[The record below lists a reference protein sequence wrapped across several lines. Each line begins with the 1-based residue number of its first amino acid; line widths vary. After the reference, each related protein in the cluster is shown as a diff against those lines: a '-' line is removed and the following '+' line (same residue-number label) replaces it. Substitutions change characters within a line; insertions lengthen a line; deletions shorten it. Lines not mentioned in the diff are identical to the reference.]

1 MINNYIKIKNIR
13 KKPKGFIFH
22 YAHFICDC
30 LFVEIIND
38 IQNYSIVIREDNINQ
53 TIGDFYKLYEEIL
66 QIKNLELVKKD
77 FDKINNKLTV
87 FKSKEH
93 YKKSDFDKFRNFIF
107 KRYNINPKIF
117 IENYP
122 EVILI
127 KRWKRVNLKKK
138 SYKKDTKR
146 ILSNGMERRKIKFI
160 YKVEKFLKEKYKDNF
175 KCLIL
180 EHYSFEEQVK
190 YFNNCKFIICAHGA
204 AMSNMLFCKE
214 DTKILE
220 VTCNSKWPFFDK
232 ISDTLNLNHFKCHN
246 NQPES
251 IINLIEFI
259 SKTKN

>member
-53 TIGDFYKLYEEIL
+53 TIGEFYKLYEEIL
-66 QIKNLELVKKD
+66 QIKNLELHKKD

-127 KRWKRVNLKKK
+127 KRWKRVDLKKK
-138 SYKKDTKR
+138 VIKKTQKEYYQ
-146 ILSNGMERRKIKFI
+146 MAWKE
-160 YKVEKFLKEKYKDNF
+160 EK
-175 KCLIL
+175 
-180 EHYSFEEQVK
+180 
-190 YFNNCKFIICAHGA
+190 
-204 AMSNMLFCKE
+204 
-214 DTKILE
+214 
-220 VTCNSKWPFFDK
+220 
-232 ISDTLNLNHFKCHN
+232 
-246 NQPES
+246 
-251 IINLIEFI
+251 
-259 SKTKN
+259 